1 MTGEQ
6 LFFRN
11 FFASVCAEVANS
23 SLCGYSKLRS
33 AESFAMKATIR
44 SIAKEANVSPATVS
58 RVLSG
63 STQVTPRMRSHVL
76 NIARKLGYHSAGI
89 RNVALIAG
97 GNFFSGYDALL
108 LQALHEE
115 LRHRN
120 YRAVLVTTS
129 DLDALDDCVIAG
141 AISIAYQDGRE
152 KLWIRNRAL
161 PMICI
166 NATGYHLDGIYKV
179 YSNEQQGIELA
190 LEHFYKFGHRNL
202 GLVTYSSHLPGPLG
216 LSLRIEAFHRYLVK
230 RGCTGTAVNM
240 IDCSRAIDA
249 VRKLLDSGVTAILAA
264 GESVG
269 LPVAHAL
276 NLFRIRIPEDVS
288 MISME
293 SRRVSEYLTPPH
305 TTIEQRMDR
314 LAAEAVSLL
323 EQQWNGEQP
332 SADIA
337 VDYCLRSRDSVAPLP
352 RS

>member
-1 MTGEQ
+1 M
-6 LFFRN
+6 
-11 FFASVCAEVANS
+11 S
-23 SLCGYSKLRS
+23 
-33 AESFAMKATIR
+33 
-44 SIAKEANVSPATVS
+44 
-58 RVLSG
+58 SG
-63 STQVTPRMRSHVL
+63 SLPWGS
-76 NIARKLGYHSAGI
+76 LG
-89 RNVALIAG
+89 
-97 GNFFSGYDALL
+97 
-108 LQALHEE
+108 
-115 LRHRN
+115 
-120 YRAVLVTTS
+120 
-129 DLDALDDCVIAG
+129 
-141 AISIAYQDGRE
+141 AY
-152 KLWIRNRAL
+152 
-161 PMICI
+161 
-166 NATGYHLDGIYKV
+166 
-179 YSNEQQGIELA
+179 
-190 LEHFYKFGHRNL
+190 
-202 GLVTYSSHLPGPLG
+202 
-216 LSLRIEAFHRYLVK
+216 
-230 RGCTGTAVNM
+230 TGTAVNM

-337 VDYCLRSRDSVAPLP
+337 VDYCLRSRDSVAPPP

>member
-1 MTGEQ
+1 
-6 LFFRN
+6 
-11 FFASVCAEVANS
+11 
-23 SLCGYSKLRS
+23 
-33 AESFAMKATIR
+33 MKTTIR
-44 SIAKEANVSPATVS
+44 SIAREAAVSPATVS

-63 STQVTPRMRSHVL
+63 SAQVSPQTRARVL
-76 NIARKLGYHSAGI
+76 NIARKLGYQNAGI
-89 RNVALIAG
+89 RNIALIAME
-97 GNFFSGYDALL
+97 NCFSGYDAQI
-108 LQALHEE
+108 LQALYWEVK
-115 LRHRN
+115 RRN
-120 YRAVLVTTS
+120 FRAILVTTS
-129 DLDALDDCVIAG
+129 DLGALDDAVIAG
-141 AISIAYQDGRE
+141 VISIAYKDGRE
-152 KLWIRNRAL
+152 RLWIRNRAL
-161 PMICI
+161 PMVCI
-166 NATGYHLDGIYKV
+166 NTTGYHLDGIYKV
-179 YSNEQQGIELA
+179 YSDEQQGIELA

-202 GLVTYSSHLPGPLG
+202 GLVTYCSNLPGPPG
-216 LSLRIEAFHRYLVK
+216 NSLRIEAFHRYLVK

-337 VDYCLRSRDSVAPLP
+337 VDYCLRSRDSVAPPP